1 MRLIRPNQSDTVITP
16 RCESKEVRKEVILGY
31 INEYHYI
38 SSEPIDQIATTQPD
52 DLYDVTFNIE
62 KFDDGDK
69 SLNNVSGQELM
80 AMDEI
85 IVNVSTATICTLL

>member
-1 MRLIRPNQSDTVITP
+1 MRLIRPNQSDTAITP
-16 RCESKEVRKEVILGY
+16 RCVSKEVRKEVILDY

-69 SLNNVSGQELM
+69 SLNNVSEQELM

-85 IVNVSTATICTLL
+85 IVNASTATICTLL